1 MKPEVTASLEEI
13 EAAQEILV
21 NGPEGAASY
30 CRSWIRN
37 HKEHLIRN
45 LGYTGKFPRKQ
56 RSDKKGEDEQE
67 ESKSPD
73 EG

>member
-13 EAAQEILV
+13 EAAQDILV
-21 NGPEGAASY
+21 NGPESSASH

-37 HKEHLIRN
+37 HKEYLKT

-56 RSDKKGEDEQE
+56 RSDKKGDDEQE